1 MTRRGKCQT
10 SRGTAVGDV
19 VFANGL
25 KHMAGVRRVAT
36 RVARRRAGAADGQ
49 LADSVSHVLEVAAVS
64 DGAGIPLRLALRLA
78 LTGMTIAIAHDHR
91 LGSRVDG
98 VATAA
103 ASALGSHGTAV
114 AAARALLG
122 ANRAVVVSRHF
133 IG

>member
-1 MTRRGKCQT
+1 MTRGGKRQT

-103 ASALGSHGTAV
+103 SALGSHGTAV